1 MDHVSDYT
9 KDEEQ
14 IILDLIN
21 HDNQTLFSKA
31 ELSIGPARQNG
42 MSVDVLLTPV
52 AGSGYGTPMDV
63 SYRRVNIQDFM
74 DLYFED
80 GLTLQQGDAETMADL
95 LDEVNTALG
104 TAIPLS
110 SIVDDPI
117 GAWEGTPNEI
127 KNLNFT
133 IKTTSRVYQGVG
145 IIKLDGNDIPLAS
158 VISTKLLTGLNL
170 PPMGVP
176 IESIFKS
183 NVLNGF

>member
-1 MDHVSDYT
+1 MDHISDYT

-52 AGSGYGTPMDV
+52 PGSGYGTPMDV

-74 DLYFED
+74 DIYFSD
-80 GLTLQQGDAETMADL
+80 GLTLQQGDAISTADF
-95 LDEVNTALG
+95 LDEINTALG
-104 TAIPLS
+104 TAIPLT

-117 GAWEGTPNEI
+117 GEWEGIPNEI

-145 IIKLDGNDIPLAS
+145 VIKLDGNDIPLAS

-170 PPMGVP
+170 PPIGVP
-176 IESIFKS
+176 LESIFRS